1 MNLTRK
7 HEKTMVYERGRSSLV
22 VAHKMEVGDVANN
35 MVEVL
40 HMMRPTIKQWEVK
53 GRGGLME
60 KMTVTSYMIRRQRT
74 LPPTIITGKAQESVF
89 KVTLGDGV
97 VS

>member
-1 MNLTRK
+1 M
-7 HEKTMVYERGRSSLV
+7 
-22 VAHKMEVGDVANN
+22 VAHKVEVGDVANN